1 MQLLV
6 YDDLVLQVF
15 RPIHSTALE
24 LCLVSG
30 AIRQVDDIEVGQ
42 IPELDGSTAAETGR
56 RHRVLYKLWFGAT
69 RRRILLD

>member
-15 RPIHSTALE
+15 RPIDSTTLK

-30 AIRQVDDIEVGQ
+30 TIRQVDDIEVGQ
-42 IPELDGSTAAETGR
+42 IPKLDGSTAAETGR
-56 RHRVLYKLWFGAT
+56 RHRVL
-69 RRRILLD
+69 